1 MRLYCPIR
9 RVKASGNEN
18 LLEMFCEKPYF
29 AVAFLELPLK
39 LFGV

>member
-1 MRLYCPIR
+1 MRLFYPIR

-18 LLEMFCEKPYF
+18 FFEMFCEKPYF
-29 AVAFLELPLK
+29 IVVFLELLLE